1 MASHAGGDFRTVLI
15 EQIQSTPSIG
25 AKGDPCGSVSPE
37 DARGLGF
44 GRAHWC
50 TRRPVPEGNQDYEHQ
65 MRQRVGGTRSPRRCS
80 GGERGV
86 MRRHAKEA
94 MLHHFHVASE

>member
-1 MASHAGGDFRTVLI
+1 MDRSFEGVPPRPLGSQGEI
-15 EQIQSTPSIG
+15 EAI
-25 AKGDPCGSVSPE
+25 AE